1 MEGSVGRA
9 MARRAA
15 RFAVSRTTNS
25 ATRCWASAAEPPL
38 PATRSLLPDFRACA
52 GGWAMGRTGWGRDW
66 SGGTAC
72 MVAMDW
78 ASCFWTTCFMDSPRA
93 LVAEARVRDVG
104 GDVEGSEAA

>member
-1 MEGSVGRA
+1 MVTTVSEMDSS
-9 MARRAA
+9 AR
-15 RFAVSRTTNS
+15 
-25 ATRCWASAAEPPL
+25 
-38 PATRSLLPDFRACA
+38 
-52 GGWAMGRTGWGRDW
+52 
-66 SGGTAC
+66 TAC